1 MGFRFSDLPKMKA
14 GRQIEYLI
22 DEVPVEGYTS
32 LIEQHLTSLSRSVS
46 PMVAGVLKTDGLK
59 TVKNHLDC

>member
-1 MGFRFSDLPKMKA
+1 MKA

-32 LIEQHLTSLSRSVS
+32 VIKQN
-46 PMVAGVLKTDGLK
+46 KDGSFVVTNTCQPKL
-59 TVKNHLDC
+59 

>member
-1 MGFRFSDLPKMKA
+1 MKA